1 MFPPCF
7 RFDNTGEI
15 LYYIRQKY
23 SSETTE
29 QCMNVMGCSVVS
41 VTSVRIKQTEQA
53 KRRKDMFKSFSMELA
68 GRTLTVEIGK
78 VCAQANGA
86 AFMRYGDTTVLSTAT
101 ASEKPREG
109 IDFFPLSVEFEEKMY
124 AVGKIPGGFNK
135 REGKASENAVL
146 TSRVIDRPMR
156 PLFPKDY
163 RNDVTLNNMV
173 MSVDPE
179 CRPEIVAMLG
189 AAIATTISDIPFDG
203 PCAMTQMGMIDGEF
217 IVNPS
222 QKQWDEGDLK
232 LTVASTSQKV
242 IMIEAGANEIPEDKM
257 IEAIY
262 KCHEVNQTLI
272 AFINQIVA
280 EVGKPKHEYTSCA
293 IPEEMFAAIKELVP
307 PEEMEEAV
315 FTDEKQ
321 VREENI
327 NKITERLEEAFAEN
341 EEWLAILGEAIYQ
354 YEKKTVRK
362 MILKDH
368 KRPDGRAIN
377 EIRPLS
383 AEVDLIP
390 RVHGSAMFKRGQTQ
404 ICDVVT
410 LAPLS
415 EVQKIDGLD
424 ENITEKRY
432 MHQYNF
438 PSYSVGETKVS
449 RGPGRREI
457 GHGALAERALIPV
470 LPSVDEFPYAIRAV
484 SETFESNGSTSM
496 ASTCASCMSLMAAG
510 VPIKKMV
517 AGISCGLVTGD
528 TDDDYLVLTD
538 IQGLEDFF
546 GDMDFKVTG
555 THDGITAIQMDIKI
569 HGLTRPIVEEAIRR
583 TREARL
589 YIMDEVMSKAIAE
602 PRKEVNVYAPKIEQI
617 VIDPSKIGDVVG
629 QKGKTINE
637 IIDRTGVKID
647 INDDGAVSICGTDKA
662 KIEEAIDMVKIITTD
677 FEEGQILTGKVVSI
691 KEFGAFLEFAPGK
704 EGMVHISKIA
714 KERIN
719 HVEDVLTLGDVVTVI
734 CLGKDKM
741 GRISFSIK
749 DVPADAGK
757 SANA

>member
-1 MFPPCF
+1 MYKTYTM
-7 RFDNTGEI
+7 D
-15 LYYIRQKY
+15 
-23 SSETTE
+23 
-29 QCMNVMGCSVVS
+29 
-41 VTSVRIKQTEQA
+41 
-53 KRRKDMFKSFSMELA
+53 LA
-68 GRTLTVEIGK
+68 GRTLKVEIGK
-78 VCAQANGA
+78 VGKQANGC
-86 AFMRYGDTTVLSTAT
+86 AFMQYGDTTVLSTAT
-101 ASEKPREG
+101 ASDKPRDG
-109 IDFFPLSVEFEEKMY
+109 IDFFPLSVEYEEKLY

-135 REGKASENAVL
+135 REGKASENAIL

-179 CRPEIVAMLG
+179 CRPELVAMLG
-189 AAIATTISDIPFDG
+189 AAIATSISDIPFDG
-203 PCAMTQMGMIDGEF
+203 PCAMTQVGMINGEF
-217 IVNPS
+217 IINPS
-222 QKQWDEGDLK
+222 QEQWKTGDLN
-232 LTVASTSQKV
+232 LTVASTSEKV
-242 IMIEAGANEIPEDKM
+242 IMIEAGANEIPEATM

-262 KCHEVNQTLI
+262 KAHEVNQTLI

-293 IPEEMFAAIKELVP
+293 IPEKMFAAMREIVT
-307 PEEMEEAV
+307 PEEMETAV

-327 NKITERLEEAFAEN
+327 RKVTEKFEEAFADN
-341 EEWLAILGEAIYQ
+341 EEWLAVLGEAVYQ
-354 YEKKTVRK
+354 YQKKTVRK

-368 KRPDGRAIN
+368 KRPDGREITQ
-377 EIRPLS
+377 IRPLA
-383 AEVDLIP
+383 AEVDVIP
-390 RVHGSAMFKRGQTQ
+390 RVHGSAMFTRGQTQ
-404 ICDVVT
+404 ICDVCT

-415 EVQKIDGLD
+415 DAQKIDGLD
-424 ENITEKRY
+424 ENEVSKRY
-432 MHQYNF
+432 MHHYNF
-438 PSYSVGETKVS
+438 PSYSVGETKPS

-470 LPSVDEFPYAIRAV
+470 LPSPEEFPYAIRCV

-528 TDDDYLVLTD
+528 TDDDFVLLTD

-555 THDGITAIQMDIKI
+555 TTEGITAIQMDIKI
-569 HGLTRPIVEEAIRR
+569 HGLTRPIVEGAIARC
-583 TREARL
+583 REARL
-589 YIMDEVMSKAIAE
+589 FIMDNCMKPAIAA
-602 PRKEVNVYAPKIEQI
+602 PRAEVGKYAPKIIQI
-617 VIDPSKIGDVVG
+617 KIDPEKIGDVVG
-629 QKGKTINE
+629 QRGKTINE
-637 IIDRTGVKID
+637 IIARTGVKID
-647 INDDGAVSICGTDKA
+647 ITDDGAVSVCGTDKA
-662 KIEEAIDMVKIITTD
+662 MMDQAIDMIKIITTE
-677 FEEGQILTGKVVSI
+677 FEQGQIFTGKVVSI
-691 KEFGAFLEFAPGK
+691 KEFGAFIEFAPGK

-719 HVEDVLTLGDVVTVI
+719 HVEDVLTLGDKVTVV

-741 GRISFSIK
+741 GRISFSMK
-749 DVPADAGK
+749 DVAQQ
-757 SANA
+757 